1 MDSKTIKLGEILN
14 GRRLTLSVAESC
26 TGGLLGGAV
35 TSAAGSSSYFRG
47 GVIAY
52 DNDIKRDILGVPSED
67 LEKYG
72 AVSDQVVRAMA
83 SGVAKLFNSD
93 CAISVS
99 GIAGPGGAT
108 DGKPVGLVF
117 IGVSFKGKTQSRSF
131 VFNGNREEVRAQ
143 SVSAAVE
150 FLIETLQVCL

>member
-1 MDSKTIKLGEILN
+1 MNSKTIKLGEILN

-108 DGKPVGLVF
+108 EGKPVGLVF

-131 VFNGNREEVRAQ
+131 VFNGNRKEVRAQ

-150 FLIETLQVCL
+150 FLIETLRV

>member
-1 MDSKTIKLGEILN
+1 MNAQTIKLGEILKSR
-14 GRRLTLSVAESC
+14 GLTLAVAESC

-35 TSAAGSSSYFRG
+35 TSAPGSSSYFRG

-52 DNDIKRDILGVPSED
+52 NNDIKRDILGVPSES
-67 LEKYG
+67 LEKHG
-72 AVSDQVVRAMA
+72 AVSDKVVRSMA
-83 SGVAKLFNSD
+83 AGVAKLFDSD
-93 CAISVS
+93 CAVSVS

-108 DGKPVGLVF
+108 DEKPVGLVF

-150 FLIETLQVCL
+150 FLIETLRVCL